1 MLFLYY
7 APFICFGG
15 LIVGV
20 IIGAIIDSE
29 RGGSGSSTLSMK
41 SSMPDP
47 LPPEHVEGY
56 HDDRS
61 IADKI
66 DGRLT
71 NIVKNPWEGVL

>member
-1 MLFLYY
+1 MMFLYY
-7 APFICFGG
+7 APLICLGG
-15 LIVGV
+15 TLLGV
-20 IIGAIIDSE
+20 FIGALISSE
-29 RGGSGSSTLSMK
+29 RESSGSGSLTMK

-61 IADKI
+61 IADKV

-71 NIVKNPWEGVL
+71 NIVKNPWEGIL